1 MKHFR
6 SRYVLAGIVC
16 LVASGAAV
24 LTTTVAEAATGCR
37 VSYAVSSQWPGGF
50 GANVTITNLGD
61 PVTNWRLTWSFGA
74 GQTVTQLW
82 NGSVIQSGAQVT
94 VTNASYNGAI
104 ATGGSTAFGFNGA
117 WNGSN
122 PVPTDFALNGTAC
135 TGAGPTTAGPTTAGP
150 TTAGPTTAGPT
161 TAGPTTAGPTTAGPT
176 TAGPTTAGPTTAGP
190 TTAGPTTA
198 APCSRAPGGSGGGS
212 GPYPAGYE
220 TSSSLSNHTIYR
232 PESLPCE
239 KLPIFVW
246 GNGGCS
252 NNGTAPCTSSGRSRR
267 TGSWQSPTAARTAPA
282 TETPRCSRSRSTGR
296 SRRTPARPASTTA
309 ASTPRRSPWRVVLRW
324 AGGVRGLQRL
334 ARHHNVIFSSGLL
347 NDADDYQLRR
357 LTKPIAYFI
366 GGSSDIAYPNAMDDW
381 GKLPSGLPALMG
393 NLPVG
398 HGGTYDPDQ
407 RRRVRPRGGAVPE
420 VAPQGRPDRRGEL
433 RRVELRP
440 VSGTQWQVQQKNLTL

>member
-1 MKHFR
+1 MKRFR

-82 NGSVIQSGAQVT
+82 NGSVTQSGAQVT

-104 ATGGSTAFGFNGA
+104 AAGGSTAFGFNGA

-122 PVPTDFALNGTAC
+122 PVPTDFAFNGTAC
-135 TGAGPTTAGPTTAGP
+135 TDTGPTTAVPTTAVP
-150 TTAGPTTAGPT
+150 TTSP
-161 TAGPTTAGPTTAGPT
+161 
-176 TAGPTTAGPTTAGP
+176 
-190 TTAGPTTA
+190 
-198 APCSRAPGGSGGGS
+198 PCSRAPGGSGGGS

-246 GNGGCS
+246 GEGGCS
-252 NNGTAPCTSSGRSRR
+252 NNGTSSLPFLREIASYGFLAIAN
-267 TGSWQSPTAARTAPA
+267 GSPNGSGTETAAMLTQAIDWA
-282 TETPRCSRSRSTGR
+282 VTEN
-296 SRRTPARPASTTA
+296 ARPASKYYGRIDTTKVA
-309 ASTPRRSPWRVVLRW
+309 VAGWSCGGLEAYEVSNDSRVTTTM
-324 AGGVRGLQRL
+324 
-334 ARHHNVIFSSGLL
+334 IFSSGLL
-347 NDADDYQLRR
+347 NDANDYQLRR

-366 GGSSDIAYPNAMDDW
+366 GGSGDIAYPNAMDDW
-381 GKLPSGLPALMG
+381 GKLPSGLPAWMG

-398 HGGTYDPDQ
+398 HGGTYTQTNGGEFGRVAVLYLKWRLKGDQ
-407 RRRVRPRGGAVPE
+407 SA
-420 VAPQGRPDRRGEL
+420 GRNFVGSNCGL
-433 RRVELRP
+433 C
-440 VSGTQWQVQQKNLTL
+440 SGTQWQVQQKNLTL